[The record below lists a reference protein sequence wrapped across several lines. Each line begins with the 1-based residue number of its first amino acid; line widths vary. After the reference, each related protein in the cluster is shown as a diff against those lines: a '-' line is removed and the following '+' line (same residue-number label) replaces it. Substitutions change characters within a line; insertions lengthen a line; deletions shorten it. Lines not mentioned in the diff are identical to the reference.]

1 MSAMPFPPVAEPQST
16 TLDRS
21 HAKTACCIVGGGP
34 AGLVLALL
42 LARKGVETTLLEMHT
57 DFDRD
62 FRGDFIH
69 PSTMELMDQ
78 LGLADAL
85 LALPHRKI
93 KKLQLQIEDRTATLA
108 DFGRLATKFPFVASM
123 PQVTFLNFLAAEAS
137 RYPNCHIHMGAFVQ
151 ELLQTDDVVD
161 GVRYR
166 TNDGVCELRAMLT
179 IGADG
184 RFSKVRQ
191 LAGLTPVKLDNTMD
205 ILWFRIPRRAE
216 DGVDIRVRFRNGHG
230 VATLDRGDQWQV
242 GFIFPKGRFK
252 ELRAAGIEALRDAL
266 ARSAPDIADRAETLR
281 DWSQVSVLS
290 VESSRCPIW
299 YRPRLLLIGDAAHVM
314 SPIAGVGINY
324 AVQDAIEAANVLTK
338 PLIEGH
344 VTDRDLAKVQSR
356 RELPTKIVQTFQRMI
371 QNRVLDPV
379 FEGRKSRPPFF
390 LKLPLLR
397 EVPRRLIAFGP
408 RRVRLQDHLRPTLQ
422 FRIHK

>member
-1 MSAMPFPPVAEPQST
+1 
-16 TLDRS
+16 
-21 HAKTACCIVGGGP
+21 
-34 AGLVLALL
+34 
-42 LARKGVETTLLEMHT
+42 
-57 DFDRD
+57 
-62 FRGDFIH
+62 
-69 PSTMELMDQ
+69 
-78 LGLADAL
+78 
-85 LALPHRKI
+85 
-93 KKLQLQIEDRTATLA
+93 
-108 DFGRLATKFPFVASM
+108 
-123 PQVTFLNFLAAEAS
+123 
-137 RYPNCHIHMGAFVQ
+137 MGAFVQ
-151 ELLQTDDVVD
+151 ELLQTDGVVE
-161 GVRYR
+161 GVRFR
-166 TNDGVCELRAMLT
+166 TNDGARELRAMLT

-191 LAGLTPVKLDNTMD
+191 LAGLTPVKLANTMD

-281 DWSQVSVLS
+281 DWSQISVLS

-299 YRPRLLLIGDAAHVM
+299 YRPKLLLIGDAAHVM

-324 AVQDAIEAANVLTK
+324 AVQDAIEAANVLTQ
-338 PLIEGH
+338 PLIERR
-344 VTDRDLAKVQSR
+344 VSDRDLAKVQSR
-356 RELPTKIVQTFQRMI
+356 RELPTKIIQTFQRII

-390 LKLPLLR
+390 LKLPLVR

-408 RRVRLQDHLRPTLQ
+408 KRVRLQDHRKRANIGPRL
-422 FRIHK
+422 